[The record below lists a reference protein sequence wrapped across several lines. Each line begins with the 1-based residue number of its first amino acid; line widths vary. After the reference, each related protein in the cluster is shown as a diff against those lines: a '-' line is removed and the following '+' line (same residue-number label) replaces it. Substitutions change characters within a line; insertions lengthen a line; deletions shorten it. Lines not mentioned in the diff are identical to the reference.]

1 MRNGYFQLICGAT
14 GTGLK
19 VVAPK
24 DGGSHVAVKEVMDYL
39 TLHGVT
45 YDTVSLGKGIQ
56 DAAASGQEEF
66 LIMLNKEQNTRR
78 HPMDYSVLWK
88 LSYGLYAIGV
98 MEGEKAQGCIVNT
111 VFQIT
116 ADGMVALSMSKA
128 NHTHDLIK
136 DAGRFS
142 VSICTEETPKLTIG
156 KLGFQPVQLSLL
168 GDKGRIQLSEAFFLK
183 ELTFLK
189 SGQTFFNIPHGS
201 YPPVA

>member
-1 MRNGYFQLICGAT
+1 
-14 GTGLK
+14 
-19 VVAPK
+19 
-24 DGGSHVAVKEVMDYL
+24 
-39 TLHGVT
+39 
-45 YDTVSLGKGIQ
+45 
-56 DAAASGQEEF
+56 
-66 LIMLNKEQNTRR
+66 
-78 HPMDYSVLWK
+78 MDYSVLWK

-156 KLGFQPVQLSLL
+156 KLGFHSGAKCEKFGGLPTEIIDGLPYLKDRCAGWLTCRVTGSFDADTHTVFFARVEDAKM
-168 GDKGRIQLSEAFFLK
+168 GEDAPIMTYEYYHNVVKGKAPKNAPTYQA
-183 ELTFLK
+183 
-189 SGQTFFNIPHGS
+189 
-201 YPPVA
+201 